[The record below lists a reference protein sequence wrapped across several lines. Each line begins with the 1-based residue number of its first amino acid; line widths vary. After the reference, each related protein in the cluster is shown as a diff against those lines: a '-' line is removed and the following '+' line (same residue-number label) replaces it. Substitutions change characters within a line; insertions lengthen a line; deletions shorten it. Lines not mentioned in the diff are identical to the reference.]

1 MHRPC
6 REQIIMDAAAI
17 SAILGVAGTVFELA
31 EKYGPE
37 IYETVISAINQTK
50 SGTGPT
56 TAELEAIFAKCKA
69 DNEAI
74 QSA

>member
-1 MHRPC
+1 MT
-6 REQIIMDAAAI
+6 AAEI
-17 SAILGVAGTVFELA
+17 SAILGVVGTVVTLA

-37 IYETVISAINQTK
+37 AYETVLSAIEQSK

-56 TAELEAIFAKCKA
+56 TAEIEAIFAKCKA
-69 DNEAI
+69 DNAAI

>member
-1 MHRPC
+1 MT
-6 REQIIMDAAAI
+6 AAEI
-17 SAILGVAGTVFELA
+17 SAILGVVGTVVTLA

-37 IYETVISAINQTK
+37 AYDTVVSALEQSK

-56 TAELEAIFAKCKA
+56 TAEIEAIFAKCKA
-69 DNEAI
+69 DNAAI

>member
-1 MHRPC
+1 MT
-6 REQIIMDAAAI
+6 AAEI
-17 SAILGVAGTVFELA
+17 SAILGVVGTVVTLA

-37 IYETVISAINQTK
+37 AYDTVVSALQQSK

-56 TAELEAIFAKCKA
+56 TAEIEAIFAKCKA
-69 DNEAI
+69 DNAAI

>member
-1 MHRPC
+1 MT
-6 REQIIMDAAAI
+6 AAEI
-17 SAILGVAGTVFELA
+17 SAILGVVGTVVTLA

-37 IYETVISAINQTK
+37 TYDTVVSALQQSK

-56 TAELEAIFAKCKA
+56 TAEIEAIFAKCKA
-69 DNEAI
+69 DNAAI